1 MDQVENFIEKELQT
15 VVVPSQAFPDLVA
28 LSNWIGEDDEV
39 RVATRCNLE
48 KMRTDQKFL
57 NAIALNRDYQDSLS
71 GTRIDPVLS
80 AFSTLHTELDLALAI
95 QHAEDK
101 E

>member
-1 MDQVENFIEKELQT
+1 MDQVENFIAKELQT

-28 LSNWIGEDDEV
+28 LSNWIGEGDEV

-71 GTRIDPVLS
+71 NRIDPVLS
-80 AFSTLHTELDLALAI
+80 AFSALHTELDRVLSI
-95 QHAEDK
+95 QHVEDSK
-101 E
+101 